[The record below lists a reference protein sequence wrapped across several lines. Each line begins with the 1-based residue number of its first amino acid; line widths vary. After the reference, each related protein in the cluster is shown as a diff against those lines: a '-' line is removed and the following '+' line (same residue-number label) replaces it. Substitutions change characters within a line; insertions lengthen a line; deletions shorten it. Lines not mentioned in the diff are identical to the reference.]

1 MGDENTLS
9 GSTKA
14 HKHTA
19 PSSDGGFLQTT
30 DTGVTNMSEGSIGY
44 YDSSSVLHE
53 LSIASAS
60 DQLRVNAG
68 TTAPEWF
75 TPSAGGVTTNIQ
87 TQSSNVADTSTS
99 LTFVDTLFTKTLAG
113 AGAGTC
119 NTVYNY
125 VIENTNNY
133 ALRWSYSTD
142 GDQDE
147 FRPLG
152 QINYPNGNCY
162 SGWTTTLG
170 SQVCKVQMRMTA
182 AGTIT
187 LQPYSSVYFQ
197 STAYWAEIS

>member
-1 MGDENTLS
+1 MGFGGGGSAALPAHQHTNVPLTGGPLDLS
-9 GSTKA
+9 GVTVGSLAAGSVVYSNGAALQELLKPA
-14 HKHTA
+14 VPAGEVLSYPALAVA
-19 PSSDGGFLQTT
+19 PSW
-30 DTGVTNMSEGSIGY
+30 IG
-44 YDSSSVLHE
+44 
-53 LSIASAS
+53 
-60 DQLRVNAG
+60 AG
-68 TTAPEWF
+68 A
-75 TPSAGGVTTNIQ
+75 AVTTNVQ

-142 GDQDE
+142 GDQAE

-162 SGWTTTLG
+162 SANTTTLG

-197 STAYWAEIS
+197 STAYWTEIS

>member
-1 MGDENTLS
+1 MGFS
-9 GSTKA
+9 GGGSNITKA
-14 HKHTA
+14 HTHSSAIVQDGGALDFDDVTQA
-19 PSSDGGFLQTT
+19 GGAAGQITYSDGSALQLL
-30 DTGVTNMSEGSIGY
+30 DIG
-44 YDSSSVLHE
+44 
-53 LSIASAS
+53 SAS
-60 DQLRVNAG
+60 DLLQVNGAG
-68 TTAPEWF
+68 LAPEWVA
-75 TPSAGGVTTNIQ
+75 PAAGGVTTNIQ
-87 TQSSNVADTSTS
+87 TQSSNVADSTTS
-99 LTFVDTLFTKTLAG
+99 LTFVDTIFTKTLAG
-113 AGAGTC
+113 TGAGTC

-142 GDQDE
+142 GDEAE

-162 SGWTTTLG
+162 SANTTTLG

-197 STAYWAEIS
+197 STAYWTEIS